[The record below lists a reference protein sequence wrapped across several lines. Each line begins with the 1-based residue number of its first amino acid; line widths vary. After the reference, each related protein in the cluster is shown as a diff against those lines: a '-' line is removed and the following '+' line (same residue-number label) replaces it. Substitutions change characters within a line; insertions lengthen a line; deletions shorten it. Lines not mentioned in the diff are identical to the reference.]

1 MANITVRN
9 IPDSIFEKLRLLSEI
24 DRRSLNNEL
33 LVAIE
38 SGVAVLERKQAGSPA
53 QVHPEA
59 QVTLWKGLCGKWK
72 DVKTK
77 EEQIEE
83 LLEDRTLGRE
93 VSM

>member
-9 IPDSIFEKLRLLSEI
+9 IPDSVFEKLRLLSEI

-38 SGVAVLERKQAGSPA
+38 SGLKDLEQERSRSLARVNPQI
-53 QVHPEA
+53 QI
-59 QVTLWKGLCGKWK
+59 TLWKDLCGTWK
-72 DVKTK
+72 DLKSK

-93 VSM
+93 VSL